1 VFHLL
6 VSARPPLYSVGVS
19 VYLKHHA
26 RLGLALTVT
35 QPEKRDRKETHT
47 ERGESEGKEVEG
59 LSQDMCRLVTMCQ
72 EDEGNYLLRP
82 MGSPYNICELYREQ
96 GAIWDMTIVS

>member
-1 VFHLL
+1 MFHLL

-35 QPEKRDRKETHT
+35 QPEMEERDRKATHT

-59 LSQDMCRLVTMCQ
+59 LSQDRSRLVTMCQ
-72 EDEGNYLLRP
+72 EDEGTYLHFLK
-82 MGSPYNICELYREQ
+82 
-96 GAIWDMTIVS
+96 